1 MKSVKKKHESNNLIV
16 VGIGASAGGLEALE
30 SVFDQMPNNG
40 GMAFV
45 IVQHLS
51 PDFKSL
57 MVELLGRH
65 TQMAI
70 HRVED
75 NMVVEPDSL
84 YLIPPKQDMVIK
96 DGRLMLTERESSK
109 SLALPIDHFLK
120 SLASERG
127 NNSVGVILSGTGS
140 DGSRGVQHIHDAGG
154 LVIVQSPES
163 AKFDGMPRS
172 AIDSQHVDII
182 TCLLYTS
189 PSPRDRQ
196 KSRMPSSA

>member
-1 MKSVKKKHESNNLIV
+1 VNSISKKPENNGLIV

-70 HRVED
+70 HRVRD
-75 NMVVEPDSL
+75 SMVVEPDSL
-84 YLIPPKQDMVIK
+84 YLIPPKQDMIIK
-96 DGRLMLTERESSK
+96 DGKLLLTERESSK

-120 SLASERG
+120 SLAVDKG
-127 NNSVGVILSGTGS
+127 DNSVGVILSGTGS
-140 DGSRGVQHIHDAGG
+140 DGTRGRHRFQTRGHCHCPGENLHAVAGLFG
-154 LVIVQSPES
+154 
-163 AKFDGMPRS
+163 
-172 AIDSQHVDII
+172 
-182 TCLLYTS
+182 
-189 PSPRDRQ
+189 
-196 KSRMPSSA
+196 SS